1 VNIGLDVTEPGRE
14 DDPLCIIPASP
25 LDAPA
30 LEGPLTKDRRE
41 DLQILAFTLA
51 VSLAADGG
59 HPIDIRPGGDPPDRL
74 IRVNGREQTVEL
86 TELTVFDVRHELA
99 LARQVGRALRERL
112 NSDALRNAYLV
123 GRRVALAVLPSEPLP
138 RDTELLL
145 DKLCVLLAE
154 DRGCVGDGVDLTRG
168 LPERWPTDR
177 GPYGQSGPVH
187 VSVYPDGVPGEIL
200 VSAACQAEIRL
211 SQTVHA
217 LESRVRAKDTP
228 ASELLVM
235 SCGMPDNRGYQCALD
250 PFMFQFIEANR
261 DHLQLSPRHL
271 KSVVLHLWGTPRWLQ
286 LYRSEDSVPWPP
298 LPRGGRV

>member
-41 DLQILAFTLA
+41 DLQILAFTHA

-154 DRGCVGDGVDLTRG
+154 DRGCVGDGVD
-168 LPERWPTDR
+168 
-177 GPYGQSGPVH
+177 S
-187 VSVYPDGVPGEIL
+187 
-200 VSAACQAEIRL
+200 
-211 SQTVHA
+211 
-217 LESRVRAKDTP
+217 
-228 ASELLVM
+228 
-235 SCGMPDNRGYQCALD
+235 
-250 PFMFQFIEANR
+250 
-261 DHLQLSPRHL
+261 
-271 KSVVLHLWGTPRWLQ
+271 
-286 LYRSEDSVPWPP
+286 
-298 LPRGGRV
+298 RGGCQNVGRLTAGLTDNPDLYTSVSILTVSLARFSYPQRARPKLD